1 MISEWMLVA
10 REECAMHLF
19 QKQAA
24 SDMDA
29 AFARLP
35 IIDLGPYFR
44 GADGALEILAVNLAA
59 ACADVGFFYITNHG
73 VPEDLIEGA
82 FAQSKSFHALP
93 LAVKQDLPL
102 DQNNIGYMAMNT
114 SMQAHS
120 TVHTAT
126 APNQNES
133 FFVTH
138 DRGPDHPDVVNQTPL
153 RGANQ
158 WPDNL
163 PNFRAGVIAYFRA
176 LNELGQRLLPAFA
189 LALGMPPDYLD
200 DDFSDENNAT
210 LRLLH
215 YPPTKVRDNDF
226 GTAPHT
232 DNSFMTILARMEVP
246 GLALRL
252 SSGEWLPPPLIP
264 GTFLVNIGNMLRR
277 MSNDRFLSTPH
288 GVIVDGE
295 QDRYS
300 IAYFHSPN
308 PYRMIRV
315 APACIDAAHPAKYE
329 PRLYADMMH
338 EFYRAN
344 YFHQQQHGKIEI
356 QDVYD

>member
-1 MISEWMLVA
+1 
-10 REECAMHLF
+10 MHLF
-19 QKQAA
+19 QRQAA
-24 SDMDA
+24 RDMDA
-29 AFARLP
+29 ALASLP
-35 IIDLGPYFR
+35 IIDLGPFFR
-44 GADGALEILAVNLAA
+44 GEDGALETLAAEMAA
-59 ACADVGFFYITNHG
+59 ACANVGFFYITNHG

-82 FAQSKSFHALP
+82 FAQSKRFHALP
-93 LAVKQDLPL
+93 LAVKQGLAL

-114 SMQAHS
+114 SMQSHS
-120 TVHTAT
+120 TVHKAT
-126 APNQNES
+126 TPNQNES

-138 DRGPDHPDVVNQTPL
+138 DRGPDHPDVRNGTPL
-153 RGANQ
+153 RGCNH
-158 WPDNL
+158 WPDDL
-163 PNFRAGVIAYFRA
+163 PGFRDEVMAYFRA
-176 LNELGQRLLPAFA
+176 VNELGQRLLPAFSV
-189 LALGMPPDYLD
+189 ALGMPPDYLD
-200 DDFSDENNAT
+200 EDFANENNAT
-210 LRLLH
+210 LRMLH
-215 YPPTKVRDNDF
+215 YPPTLVEDNDF

-232 DNSFMTILARMEVP
+232 DNSFMTILARSEVP
-246 GLALRL
+246 GLAIRL
-252 SSGEWLPPPLIP
+252 ASGEWLPPPLVP

-295 QDRYS
+295 RDRYS

-315 APACIDAAHPAKYE
+315 APSCIDKDHPEKYE

-344 YFHQQQHGKIEI
+344 YFHQKQHGKIDI